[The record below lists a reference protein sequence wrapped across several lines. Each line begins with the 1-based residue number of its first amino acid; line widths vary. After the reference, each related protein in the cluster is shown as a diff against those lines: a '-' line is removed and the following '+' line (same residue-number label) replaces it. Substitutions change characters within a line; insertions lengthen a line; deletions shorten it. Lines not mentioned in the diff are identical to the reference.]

1 MEFGGFVRR
10 HALSAADR
18 SHMFIQERGNFVMW
32 NLDRNRPDN
41 TDGEEGEEE
50 NPTDDE
56 IERGPTV
63 GMDRLVNAMRIDQN
77 VALAR
82 ELWDDASQI
91 QTAIIHVLNA
101 SAGPNP
107 IGLTMDVI
115 TQVRNVFQRLW
126 RRSRSRNQNERAD
139 AYRRYIDDIHGV
151 MNS

>member
-1 MEFGGFVRR
+1 
-10 HALSAADR
+10 
-18 SHMFIQERGNFVMW
+18 
-32 NLDRNRPDN
+32 
-41 TDGEEGEEE
+41 
-50 NPTDDE
+50 
-56 IERGPTV
+56 
-63 GMDRLVNAMRIDQN
+63 MDRLVNAMRIDQN

-91 QTAIIHVLNA
+91 QTAIIHILNA

-115 TQVRNVFQRLW
+115 TQVRNVLQRLW

-139 AYRRYIDDIHGV
+139 AYRRYIDDMHGV